1 MAESGELERG
11 RESFDKLAW
20 ADAYAQ
26 LSAAD
31 QLEPLEAEDLERI
44 ATAAY
49 LAGKEDASADLWQR
63 AHNAFLSLGDR
74 ERAVRCALHL
84 AMSLLQH
91 GEFARAGGWLARCR
105 RLLDDG
111 QRDCVELGYV
121 LLPVALQSLMSGD
134 AAGADTASQQVIAI
148 ADRFNDLDLMAL
160 GRLGR
165 GQSLI
170 VLGQTAEGVAF
181 LDEAMV
187 AVTSGEVSPINAG
200 IVYCAVIGFC
210 NEVFD
215 LRRAHEWTAALN
227 HWCESQPGLVPYR
240 GPCLVFRAQIMQ
252 LHGAWPDAMAEA
264 IRARDWL
271 SGPPLQP
278 GVGDAVY
285 QLAEVHRLRGEFAKA
300 DEAYREASQMGRSPQ
315 PGLAR
320 MRLAQGQADAAVV
333 AIRRELDEAQG
344 RATRARFLP
353 AYVDIMIAAHDI
365 EAARSGAG
373 ELSELAATL
382 ESQFLDAAAAQARG
396 AVLLAD
402 GDTRG
407 ALESLRRA
415 LADWRELEAP
425 FEASSVRVL
434 IGLACR
440 KIGDE
445 DAARMELDAA
455 RHVFRQLGAAPDLAR
470 VEHLSRTS
478 APKAAGGLSA
488 REVQVLRLVAAG
500 KTNRMIAADLVISE
514 KTVARHVSNIFTK
527 LGLSSRAA
535 ATAYAYDHGLK

>member
-1 MAESGELERG
+1 MAHTGELERG
-11 RESFDKLAW
+11 RESFNKLAW

-26 LSAAD
+26 LTAAD
-31 QLEPLEAEDLERI
+31 QVAPLEARDLERI

-49 LAGKEDASADLWQR
+49 LTGKGDATADLWQR

-91 GEFARAGGWLARCR
+91 GEFARAGGWLSRSR

-111 QRDCVELGYV
+111 QRDCVELGY
-121 LLPVALQSLMSGD
+121 LLVPAALQSLMSGD
-134 AAGADTASQQVIAI
+134 AANADTAFKQVITI
-148 ADRFNDLDLMAL
+148 ADRFNDPDLLAL
-160 GRLGR
+160 GCLGH

-170 VLGQTAEGVAF
+170 MLGQAAEGVSL

-200 IVYCAVIGFC
+200 IVYCAVIELC

-215 LRRAHEWTAALN
+215 LRRAHQWTAALD
-227 HWCESQPGLVPYR
+227 HWCQSQPGLVPYR

-264 IRARDWL
+264 TRARDWL

-278 GVGDAVY
+278 GIGDAVY
-285 QLAEVHRLRGEFAKA
+285 QLAELHRLRGEFAKA
-300 DEAYREASQMGRSPQ
+300 DEAFHQASQMGRSPQ
-315 PGLAR
+315 PGLAK

-333 AIRRELDEAQG
+333 AIRRELDGAQG
-344 RATRARFLP
+344 RAKRARFLP

-365 EAARSGAG
+365 EAARAGAD
-373 ELSELAATL
+373 ELSDLAANL
-382 ESQFLDAAAAQARG
+382 EAQFLVAAAAQARG

-402 GDTRG
+402 GNDRG

-425 FEASSVRVL
+425 FEASNVRVL

-440 KIGDE
+440 KLGDE
-445 DAARMELDAA
+445 DAAEMELDAA
-455 RHVFRQLGAAPDLAR
+455 RHVFQQLGAAPDLAR
-470 VEHLSRTS
+470 VEQLSRTS
-478 APKAAGGLSA
+478 ALKAAGGLSA

-500 KTNRMIAADLVISE
+500 KTNRTIAADLVISE

-535 ATAYAYDHGLK
+535 ATAYAYEHGLK